1 MTTIRVRLYRSHD
14 YDLMV
19 LAKTGAISIATV
31 AKKALEACYLGEDY
45 TVKIKDEIKPIPKSN
60 NSLLTIVRVDDEDCP
75 GIEHWFNGFEYGARN
90 NMIKCLIRKAIKN
103 VPMWAYR
110 TDGWIS
116 AEQEAKEVQALME
129 NVKEAQKAQEVIVK
143 KTPASKEKKS
153 NKTAQPIEE
162 TSHVAESQKTKVV
175 AKPNAS
181 PLVKKKEEQTVV
193 EKNNLTKTLKAE
205 SKEMYYRAEEI
216 AESDDDDDF
225 DAFAAFNALQT

>member
-1 MTTIRVRLYRSHD
+1 MITIRVRLYRSHD

-19 LAKTGAISIATV
+19 LAKTGTISIATV

-45 TVKIKDEIKPIPKSN
+45 TVQIKDEIKQIPKFN
-60 NSLLTIVRVDDEDCP
+60 NSLLTIVRIADKDCP

-129 NVKEAQKAQEVIVK
+129 NMKEAQEAQEVIVK
-143 KTPASKEKKS
+143 KTTTSKKKS
-153 NKTAQPIEE
+153 NKVIQPIEE
-162 TSHVAESQKTKVV
+162 TLRVVESQGTKAV
-175 AKPNAS
+175 AKSNEP
-181 PLVKKKEEQTVV
+181 PLVEKKEEQTVV
-193 EKNNLTKTLKAE
+193 EKNALEKTLNTE
-205 SKEMYYRAEEI
+205 SKEI
-216 AESDDDDDF
+216 AELDDDDDDDDDF